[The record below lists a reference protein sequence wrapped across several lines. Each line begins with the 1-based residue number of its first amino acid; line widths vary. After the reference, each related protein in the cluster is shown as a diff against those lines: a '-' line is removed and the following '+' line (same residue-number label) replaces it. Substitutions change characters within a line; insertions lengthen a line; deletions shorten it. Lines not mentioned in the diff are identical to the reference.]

1 LIKLVIFEMK
11 EAIFATKDVT
21 VYGWN
26 LFLQLILRHTISGKL
41 RRRMLKVKDYKEW
54 TKLAEILD

>member
-1 LIKLVIFEMK
+1 MN